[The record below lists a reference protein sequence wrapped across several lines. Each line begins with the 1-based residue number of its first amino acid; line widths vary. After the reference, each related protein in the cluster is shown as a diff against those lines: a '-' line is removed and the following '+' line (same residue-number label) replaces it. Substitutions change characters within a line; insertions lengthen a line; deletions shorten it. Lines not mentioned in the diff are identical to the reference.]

1 MGFMHSYG
9 QYCPVAKAAEVLGD
23 RWTLLIVRDLIC
35 LRARHFNDLVRGLPG
50 ISRSLLAQRLQ
61 QLERM
66 GIIERHSCGKGRAT
80 EYHLTGAGKELRPVI
95 EALLEWGAQFAFG
108 EPDEAELD
116 PVLLLWWMRRGTH
129 LDRLPPQRVSVQ
141 FDFYGARTGTYWLLL
156 EPSDV
161 SVCLQ
166 YPGFDIDLLVTADI
180 AAFYRVWMGGM
191 TFAESLRRKSVQLDG
206 IPALVRAFPTWFA
219 LSPAAETVRTATA
232 RATFSDKSGESLGH
246 ATKAARPS

>member
-1 MGFMHSYG
+1 MHSYG

-66 GIIERHSCGKGRAT
+66 RVIERHVGGKGRAT
-80 EYHLTGAGKELRPVI
+80 EYRLTEAGEKLQDVV
-95 EALLEWGAQFAFG
+95 EALLEWGAEWAFG
-108 EPDEAELD
+108 EPDQADLD
-116 PVLLLWWMRRGTH
+116 PVLLLWWIRRGTR
-129 LDRLPPQRVSVQ
+129 LDRLPRQRVVVQ
-141 FDFYGARTGTYWLLL
+141 FDFYGARTGSYWLLL

-166 YPGFDIDLLVTADI
+166 RPGFDIDLVVTADI
-180 AAFYRVWMGGM
+180 GAFYQVWLGRMS
-191 TFAESLRRKSVQLDG
+191 FAESLRHRSVQLDG
-206 IPALVRAFPTWFA
+206 LPALERAFPTWFSW
-219 LSPAAETVRTATA
+219 SPAAEAVRTA
-232 RATFSDKSGESLGH
+232 
-246 ATKAARPS
+246 AARLSSR

>member
-1 MGFMHSYG
+1 MHSYG

-66 GIIERHSCGKGRAT
+66 GIIERHAGGKGRAT
-80 EYHLTGAGKELRPVI
+80 EYHLTVAGQELQQVI
-95 EALLEWGAQFAFG
+95 ESLLEWGAQWAFG
-108 EPDEAELD
+108 EPDRAELD

-129 LDRLPPQRVSVQ
+129 LDRLPPQRVVAQ
-141 FDFYGARTGTYWLLL
+141 FDFFGARTGSYWLLL

-166 YPGFDIDLLVTADI
+166 HPGFDIDLLVTADI
-180 AAFYRVWMGGM
+180 AAFYQVWMGRIS
-191 TFAESLRRKSVQLDG
+191 FAESLRHKRVQLDG
-206 IPALVRAFPTWFA
+206 VTALVRAFPTWFA
-219 LSPAAETVRTATA
+219 WSPAAEAVRTATA
-232 RATFSDKSGESLGH
+232 RGLRSNGFE
-246 ATKAARPS
+246 

>member
-1 MGFMHSYG
+1 MHSYG

-66 GIIERHSCGKGRAT
+66 GIIERHAGGKGRAT
-80 EYHLTGAGKELRPVI
+80 EYHLTVAGEELQQVI
-95 EALLEWGAQFAFG
+95 EAMLKWGAQWAFG
-108 EPDEAELD
+108 EPDQAELD

-129 LDRLPPQRVSVQ
+129 LDRLPPQRVVAQ
-141 FDFYGARTGTYWLLL
+141 FDFYGARTGSYWLLL

-166 YPGFDIDLLVTADI
+166 HPGFDIDLLVTADI
-180 AAFYRVWMGGM
+180 AAFYQVWMGRIS
-191 TFAESLRRKSVQLDG
+191 FAESLRHKRVQLDG
-206 IPALVRAFPTWFA
+206 VTALVRAFPTWFA
-219 LSPAAETVRTATA
+219 WSPAAEAVRTA
-232 RATFSDKSGESLGH
+232 
-246 ATKAARPS
+246 AASIS